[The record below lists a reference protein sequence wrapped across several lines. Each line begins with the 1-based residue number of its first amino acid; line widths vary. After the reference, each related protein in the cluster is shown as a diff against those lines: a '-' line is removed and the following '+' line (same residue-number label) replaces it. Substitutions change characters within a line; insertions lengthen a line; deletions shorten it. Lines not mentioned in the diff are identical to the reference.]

1 MKTAISLPDDLFS
14 EAEALARRLGK
25 SRSGLVAE
33 ALAEYVAKH
42 RHAEVTERLNAVY
55 AVDDGRLDPF
65 LVEAARRTFATNE
78 W

>member
-1 MKTAISLPDDLFS
+1 MKTAISLPDDLFL
-14 EAEALARRLGK
+14 EADSLAKALGK
-25 SRSGLVAE
+25 TRSGLVAE

-55 AVDDGRLDPF
+55 ALDDGRLDPF
-65 LVEAARRTFATNE
+65 LVEAARRTLATNE

>member
-14 EAEALARRLGK
+14 EVDALAKSLGK

-42 RHAEVTERLNAVY
+42 RHADVTKRLNAVY

-65 LVEAARRTFATNE
+65 LAEAARRTLATNE

>member
-14 EAEALARRLGK
+14 EADALAKSLGK

-42 RHAEVTERLNAVY
+42 RHAKVTERLNAVY
-55 AVDDGRLDPF
+55 AVEDGRLDPD
-65 LVEAARRTFATNE
+65 LIEAARRTLATNE